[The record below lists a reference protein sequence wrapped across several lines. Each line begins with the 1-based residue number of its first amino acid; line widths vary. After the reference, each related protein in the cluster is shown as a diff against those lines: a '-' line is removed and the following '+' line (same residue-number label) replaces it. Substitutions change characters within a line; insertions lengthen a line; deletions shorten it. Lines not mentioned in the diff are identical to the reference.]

1 MIITE
6 IQSTNSNTVSA
17 TSKNISLISTS
28 TNIVVQ
34 QILNT
39 VFLRI
44 PEMSYSVF
52 LSKPSEV
59 TVPITQ
65 Q

>member
-17 TSKNISLISTS
+17 TSKNLSLVSTS
-28 TNIVVQ
+28 TDIVVQ
-34 QILNT
+34 EILNT
-39 VFLRI
+39 AFLRI

-52 LSKPSEV
+52 LSKPSVV

>member
-6 IQSTNSNTVSA
+6 IQSTNSNVVSA
-17 TSKNISLISTS
+17 TSKNLSLVSTS
-28 TNIVVQ
+28 TDIVVQ
-34 QILNT
+34 EILNT
-39 VFLRI
+39 AFLRI

-52 LSKPSEV
+52 LSKPSVV

>member
-6 IQSTNSNTVSA
+6 IQSTNSNIVSA
-17 TSKNISLISTS
+17 TSKNISLVTTS
-28 TNIVVQ
+28 TDIIVQ
-34 QILNT
+34 EILNT
-39 VFLRI
+39 AFLRI

-52 LSKPSEV
+52 LSKPSAV

>member
-6 IQSTNSNTVSA
+6 IQSTNSNLISA
-17 TSKNISLISTS
+17 TSKNLSLVTTS
-28 TNIVVQ
+28 TDIVVQ
-34 QILNT
+34 EILNT
-39 VFLRI
+39 AFLRI

-52 LSKPSEV
+52 LSKPSAV

>member
-28 TNIVVQ
+28 TDIIVQEV
-34 QILNT
+34 LNT
-39 VFLRI
+39 AFLRI

-52 LSKPSEV
+52 LSQPSVV